1 MVKALVFGAGI
12 VGSNP
17 AFPASGTI
25 LVPFFHSVLLY
36 IY

>member
-17 AFPASGTI
+17 AFPDHKQA
-25 LVPFFHSVLLY
+25 Y
-36 IY
+36 KRRY